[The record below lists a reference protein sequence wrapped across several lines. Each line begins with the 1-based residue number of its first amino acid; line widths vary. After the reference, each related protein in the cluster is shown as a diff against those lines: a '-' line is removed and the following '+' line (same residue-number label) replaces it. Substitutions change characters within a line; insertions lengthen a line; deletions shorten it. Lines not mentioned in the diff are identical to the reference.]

1 MVSTIVEVQAHRLD
15 KHLEIQLQEE
25 AKLQT
30 RIRQQMRLIKLEA
43 QGRDQ
48 DPKGSK
54 MQMHPSLC
62 RPLLEVEI
70 N

>member
-1 MVSTIVEVQAHRLD
+1 MVSIIVEVQAHRLD
-15 KHLEIQLQEE
+15 KHLEIQLQE
-25 AKLQT
+25 AQVKI
-30 RIRQQMRLIKLEA
+30 RIRQQMRLVKLEA
-43 QGRDQ
+43 QGQGQ

-62 RPLLEVEI
+62 HPLLEVEI

>member
-1 MVSTIVEVQAHRLD
+1 MVSTIVKAQAHRLD
-15 KHLEIQLQEE
+15 KHREIQLQEE
-25 AKLQT
+25 ARAQT
-30 RIRQQMRLIKLEA
+30 RIRQQMRLVKLEA

-54 MQMHPSLC
+54 MQLGPSLC
-62 RPLLEVEI
+62 RPLLELEI

>member
-1 MVSTIVEVQAHRLD
+1 MLSTIVEVQAHHLD

-25 AKLQT
+25 AQVRT
-30 RIRQQMRLIKLEA
+30 RIRQQMQLVKLEA

-48 DPKGSK
+48 DLKGSK
-54 MQMHPSLC
+54 IQMHPSLC
-62 RPLLEVEI
+62 HPLLEVEI

>member
-1 MVSTIVEVQAHRLD
+1 MVSIIVKAQAHRLD
-15 KHLEIQLQEE
+15 KHREIQLQEE
-25 AKLQT
+25 VRAQT

-54 MQMHPSLC
+54 IQMHPSPC
-62 RPLLEVEI
+62 PLLLVVEI
-70 N
+70 K

>member
-1 MVSTIVEVQAHRLD
+1 MVSTIVEAQGHRLD
-15 KHLEIQLQEE
+15 KHLEIRLLQV
-25 AKLQT
+25 AKLRTRISRQT
-30 RIRQQMRLIKLEA
+30 RLVKLEA

-54 MQMHPSLC
+54 IQMHPSLC
-62 RPLLEVEI
+62 PPLLEVEI